1 MPIRTRTSISLA
13 VVALLAFSWASPG
26 AAQSDLY
33 ARMQH
38 VNSSLMSYQADVR
51 VAIQLHTFPFLS
63 PTLEGKAYYKHPD
76 KTAVKFDTVPALA
89 GQLKKVVGQM
99 EQPSEWDQLYEV
111 TQTGDDGSVATFR
124 LVRKKNGRID
134 HVDVKVDDK
143 TATVTEMVY
152 FYKDDGGTI
161 KFDNVYDQI
170 DGSYLIRQ
178 QTGKVDVPHYNADIS
193 SSFEHYKLNVPLD
206 DKLFDQ

>member
-13 VVALLAFSWASPG
+13 VVALLAFSWVSPG

>member
-13 VVALLAFSWASPG
+13 VAALLAVSWVTPSG
-26 AAQSDLY
+26 AQSDLY
-33 ARMQH
+33 ERMQH

-76 KTAVKFDTVPALA
+76 KTAVKFNTVPALA

-99 EQPSEWDQLYEV
+99 EQPSEWDQLYDV

-134 HVDVKVDDK
+134 HVEVKVDDK

-152 FYKDDGGTI
+152 FYKDSGGTI
-161 KFDNVYDQI
+161 KFDNVYDLI
-170 DGSYLIRQ
+170 DGSYVIRE

-193 SSFEHYKLNVPLD
+193 SSFAHYKLNVPLD
-206 DKLFDQ
+206 DKLFDE